1 MKKLSLP
8 AILILLFLFVS
19 CQDKY
24 IMPHTPGVTVD
35 TEAFELYKN
44 LWNSCGIKNYSY
56 TYTLNRY
63 PPLNFVVDVT
73 VTNGDISYDLKEY
86 NQLKDSE
93 ITEIDK
99 SYFYSEIGDIKNLF
113 LENVFNEIELTIE
126 GCFED
131 YDKDPDCYYANFDF
145 TFSDDAPFILY
156 CKRESS
162 LMKENIDGGSGFVE
176 IKIEN
181 FVEN

>member
-1 MKKLSLP
+1 MKKLIVLT
-8 AILILLFLFVS
+8 ILISMFLFVS

-24 IMPHTPGVTVD
+24 IMPHIPGVTVD
-35 TEAFELYKN
+35 TEAFELHKN
-44 LWNSCGIKNYSY
+44 LWNSCRIKNYSY

-99 SYFYSEIGDIKNLF
+99 SYFASEIGDIKNLF

-126 GCFED
+126 ECFED

>member
-99 SYFYSEIGDIKNLF
+99 HLPTIIATVKPTIQALLYKTLF
-113 LENVFNEIELTIE
+113 VPPVI
-126 GCFED
+126 
-131 YDKDPDCYYANFDF
+131 
-145 TFSDDAPFILY
+145 
-156 CKRESS
+156 
-162 LMKENIDGGSGFVE
+162 
-176 IKIEN
+176 
-181 FVEN
+181 

>member
-1 MKKLSLP
+1 MKKVILS
-8 AILILLFLFVS
+8 AILFSLLLFVS

-35 TEAFELYKN
+35 TEAFEFHKN
-44 LWNSCGIKNYSY
+44 LWDNCGIKNYSY
-56 TYTLNRY
+56 TYSLNRY
-63 PPLNFVVDVT
+63 PYLNFIVDVT
-73 VTNGDISYDLKEY
+73 VTNGNISYDLKEF

-99 SYFYSEIGDIKNLF
+99 SYFASEIGDIKNLF
-113 LENVFNEIELTIE
+113 LENVFNEIELSIE
-126 GCFED
+126 GCLED
-131 YDKDPDCYYANFDF
+131 YYKNSDCYYANFDF
-145 TFSDDAPFILY
+145 TFSDDATFILY

>member
-1 MKKLSLP
+1 
-8 AILILLFLFVS
+8 
-19 CQDKY
+19 
-24 IMPHTPGVTVD
+24 MPHTPGVTVD
-35 TEAFELYKN
+35 TEAFEFHKN
-44 LWNSCGIKNYSY
+44 LWDNCGIKNYSY
-56 TYTLNRY
+56 TYSLNRY
-63 PPLNFVVDVT
+63 PYLNFIVDVT
-73 VTNGDISYDLKEY
+73 VTNGNISYDLKEF

-99 SYFYSEIGDIKNLF
+99 SYFDSEIGEIKNLL
-113 LENVFNEIELTIE
+113 LENVFNEIELSIE

-131 YDKDPDCYYANFDF
+131 YYKEPDCYYANFDF

-156 CKRESS
+156 CKSESS